1 MFSLFQSCCS
11 VQLLTMAV
19 DSVEFVLRVI
29 LLCEYVCFI
38 VIVINHVTF
47 LRHRIR
53 EGKSNV
59 ICIPP
64 CRFLWGKIN

>member
-47 LRHRIR
+47 LRHR
-53 EGKSNV
+53 GKVTSFAFHPAGFYGV
-59 ICIPP
+59 
-64 CRFLWGKIN
+64 K